1 MNKFKLRV
9 AIVVFALGFLAFESV
24 AQVENDADGLYDST
38 SLVDTNTNTTSNSTV
53 NSTNTNNNNTTINS
67 TLSLIHI

>member
-1 MNKFKLRV
+1 MMKIRTRA
-9 AIVVFALGFLAFESV
+9 AIIAIALGCLASV
-24 AQVENDADGLYDST
+24 SFAQVENDADGLYDST

-67 TLSLIHI
+67 LSLIHI